1 MEYNVA
7 DWGFPCC
14 ALHGNKHQGER
25 TRVFKQFKTNQ
36 SRLLIATDVASRGL
50 DVPDVDMVINFT
62 FPLTVED
69 YCHRIGRTGR
79 AGKKGESITF
89 FTEKDKLCARDY
101 CNLLEKSNETV
112 PPELLKLRMAK
123 RFKRNRRY

>member
-1 MEYNVA
+1 
-7 DWGFPCC
+7 
-14 ALHGNKHQGER
+14 LHGNKHQGER
-25 TRVFKQFKTNQ
+25 TRVFKQFRTNQ
-36 SRLLIATDVASRGL
+36 SRRLIATDVASRGL

-89 FTEKDKLCARDY
+89 FTEKDKLCARDL
-101 CNLLEKSNETV
+101 CQLLEKSNAEV
-112 PPELLKLRMAK
+112 PPGLLKLRMAK